1 MIFKDKIIVLLLE
14 HYPNIVGV
22 SNEIVDSLIKKYN
35 IELRN
40 EHRDFFINY
49 GNSSSLLTSMFADC
63 TFERFEQYYSAQFPF
78 DEINDE
84 EKLPLNTTYFGHDFN
99 DEFLCIDNNTGEIFV
114 YAFQEKS
121 GNSYYENIDSFLMYC
136 FFWHD
141 ETDYFFETVQT
152 NIVINDLELFKKDN
166 EVYKIK
172 DIRCQD
178 IVYYLNNEVL
188 IEFDQKS
195 SMCNLYKGG
204 ILNQLYK

>member
-84 EKLPLNTTYFGHDFN
+84 EF
-99 DEFLCIDNNTGEIFV
+99 
-114 YAFQEKS
+114 
-121 GNSYYENIDSFLMYC
+121 
-136 FFWHD
+136 
-141 ETDYFFETVQT
+141 
-152 NIVINDLELFKKDN
+152 
-166 EVYKIK
+166 
-172 DIRCQD
+172 
-178 IVYYLNNEVL
+178 
-188 IEFDQKS
+188 
-195 SMCNLYKGG
+195 
-204 ILNQLYK
+204 